1 MLLVCTPVPFLC
13 SMEMKS
19 IALKEKNEEKEEE
32 KEKHS
37 KKILIFFIGMSTDI

>member
-1 MLLVCTPVPFLC
+1 
-13 SMEMKS
+13 MEMIS

-37 KKILIFFIGMSTDI
+37 KKILIFLLECQQIFEN